1 MIGHGRP
8 TNSKLHGRQ
17 ARCVAFGFPT
27 LPALGLFL
35 ALTVSWVPAR
45 AESLRVRIAWG
56 GGAARLWTGSF
67 SIDQGTLQAHQSLG
81 IEADEPGS
89 MWLTQDGSRLD
100 IRQRSARAYDG
111 VDLLVDAP
119 LSAVVELILSP
130 GDAPEL
136 AARFNLPLADLL
148 EKTVNEPLDERGN
161 RVLVQRSPGD
171 ALRVTMERAS
181 LVFGPEETFE
191 LTVEPHLLPVPADA
205 RFVVKVELT
214 PARGTRVLWSTEREG
229 RAGQAVAFP
238 LSVPL
243 PGQEGT
249 YDLTM
254 TVTRTGWP
262 NPVRRPLNWRQT
274 VAERQVQLLVLAA
287 RPRAATEASSFRPV
301 VEIDPAHPRWWE
313 LLAKLPQ
320 LPKVQRLWKTSLGN
334 GNMRQW
340 RHPLGE
346 LVRLNPSR
354 QSPDVSWEAY
364 TLPIL
369 DPGQPHL
376 LEVDYPSDVSQTLG
390 ISILEP
396 NATGALMPIG
406 LDSGV
411 EVGPTSFGNDE
422 APHWQR
428 HRLVFWPRTTS
439 PMVLM
444 SNLRANDPAVYGK
457 IRVLAAGPRLP
468 RADIAASPGNRLLAA
483 YMDRPMLPENFSAQE
498 SLDASIERGLD
509 DWQTFYE
516 GGTRLVEY
524 LEYAGYNGLMINVLA
539 DGSTIYPSRIL
550 EPTPRY
556 DTGVLFTTA
565 QDPIRK
571 DVLEM
576 LFQMFNR
583 HELHLVPGVEF
594 GSHLP
599 ALEETLRAGGAE
611 AEGIEWI
618 GAEGKPWPQ
627 VNRPRRGLGP
637 YYNVLH
643 PRVQEAMLD
652 VVRELVGRYA
662 HHPSFAGLAVQLS
675 AHGYAQ
681 LPGPDWGLDDAT
693 IAHFSRETG
702 TRVPGSGPGRFAERA
717 NFFSTE
723 PHRST
728 WLRWRSEKLHAFHRR
743 VQAEVAASRPEAK
756 LYLAGAEMLSSEEL
770 SERLRPT
777 LIGRPSLSDVLLSV
791 GVDTEPYRKE
801 GAPVL
806 LRTERC
812 ETVRGSNAPAVG
824 QKLSLMPEFDRLFEQ
839 QPAPA
844 ALFFQPPYKTR
855 IGSFDAKSPFQ
866 PSYTALFA
874 QISSSGYENRRR
886 FANAMAK
893 LDPTSLFEGGWLLPL
908 GQEATLGN
916 FVAAYRRLPAVRFH
930 RVEEQSLPSQPVVF
944 RYAHHDGQT
953 YAYAV
958 NNAPFAVEARVRIDA
973 TAGCRLDELTGRRP
987 TPPLRQDGRGMFLW
1001 EVQLEPYDLV
1011 AVRLTAANARL
1022 IGPEAVIPAPV
1033 RLALE
1038 QRIHGLGQRAA
1049 VLHGAGPSPLVE
1061 NAGFEEP
1068 TGAANDIPGW
1078 AVTQNRPGVDIRLDA
1093 SNAREGAQCVRMQSQ
1108 GPIGVLV
1115 SRPFPVPT
1123 TGRLT
1128 LAVWLRV
1135 ADAARQPPLRLAL
1148 EGEFGRVPYRFASVG
1163 ASPGGGHPTVPI
1175 TSEWGQFVFHV
1186 ADLPLDAGR
1195 QMSVRFD
1202 LMGAGEVFIDDVE
1215 VYDLSFN
1222 RNEMVEL
1229 SKHISLM
1236 DVKLQN
1242 GQLADCLTLLGG
1254 YWPRFLEE
1262 HVSLPAGAS
1271 ERANLADRPGQPRKP
1286 PAEPRS
1292 PGSGERTSLLE
1303 RMRDFVPKKL
1313 W

>member
-8 TNSKLHGRQ
+8 TNSRLHGHQ
-17 ARCVAFGFPT
+17 AHCVAFAFPT

-35 ALTVSWVPAR
+35 ALTVSWTSVH
-45 AESLRVRIAWG
+45 AENIRVRIAWG
-56 GGAARLWTGSF
+56 GGAARLWTGSL
-67 SIDQGTLQAHQSLG
+67 SIDQGVLQSHQSLG

-100 IRQRSARAYDG
+100 VRQRSARTYDG
-111 VDLLVDAP
+111 FDVVVDAP
-119 LSAVVELILSP
+119 LSASVELILSP
-130 GDAPEL
+130 GDNPEL

-148 EKTVNEPLDERGN
+148 EKPVNEPLDERGN
-161 RVLVQRSPGD
+161 RVLAQRSPGD
-171 ALRVTMERAS
+171 ALRVTMERTS
-181 LVFGPEETFE
+181 LVFGPDETFE
-191 LTVEPHLLPVPADA
+191 LTVEPHLLSVPSDA

-214 PARGTRVLWSTEREG
+214 LARSTRVLWSTEREG

-238 LSVPL
+238 LSIPL
-243 PGQEGT
+243 PDQEGT

-262 NPVRRPLNWRQT
+262 NPVRRPLHWRQT
-274 VAERQVQLLVLAA
+274 VAERKVQLLVLATVPSA
-287 RPRAATEASSFRPV
+287 GDDTSGFQPV

-334 GNMRQW
+334 GNVQRWQ
-340 RHPLGE
+340 HPLGE

-369 DPGQPHL
+369 NPGQPHL
-376 LEVDYPSDVSQTLG
+376 LEVDYPNDVPQTLG

-411 EVGPTSFGNDE
+411 EVGATSASGDE
-422 APHWQR
+422 APRWQR

-457 IRVLAAGPRLP
+457 IRVLAAGSRLP

-483 YMDRPMLPENFSAQE
+483 YLDRPMLPENFSARE
-498 SLDASIERGLD
+498 SLDASIERGLN
-509 DWQTFYE
+509 DWQTFHE
-516 GGTRLVEY
+516 GGTRLIEY
-524 LEYAGYNGLMINVLA
+524 LEYAGYNGLMVNVLA
-539 DGSTIYPSRIL
+539 DGSTIYPSRIV

-565 QDPIRK
+565 QDPVRK

-576 LFQMFNR
+576 LFRMFNR
-583 HELHLVPGVEF
+583 HDLRLVPGVEF

-599 ALEETLRAGGAE
+599 MLEEALRAGGVE
-611 AEGIEWI
+611 ADGIEWI
-618 GAEGKPWPQ
+618 GEEGKPWPR
-627 VNRPRRGLGP
+627 VNQPRRGLGP

-675 AHGYAQ
+675 AYGYAQ

-693 IAHFSRETG
+693 IAHFSRETR

-717 NFFSTE
+717 RFFSTE
-723 PHRST
+723 PHRSA

-743 VQAEVAASRPEAK
+743 VQAEVTASRPEAK
-756 LYLAGAEMLSSEEL
+756 LYLAGAEMFSSEEL

-777 LIGRPSLSDVLLSV
+777 LIGRTSLSDILLSV
-791 GVDTEPYRKE
+791 GVDAEQYRKE

-812 ETVRGSNAPAVG
+812 VAVRGSSVPAVG
-824 QKLSLMPEFDRLFEQ
+824 QELSLMPEFDRMFEQ

-844 ALFFQPPYKTR
+844 ALFFQPPYKAR

-874 QISSSGYENRRR
+874 QISPSGYENRRR

-893 LDPTSLFEGGWLLPL
+893 LDSTSLFEGGWLLPL
-908 GQEATLGN
+908 GQEAALGN

-944 RYAHHDGQT
+944 RYAHHEGQT

-958 NNAPFAVEARVRIDA
+958 NNAPFAVEARVRIDSP
-973 TAGCRLDELTGRRP
+973 AGCRLDELTGRRP
-987 TPPLRQDGRGMFLW
+987 TSPLRQDGRGMFLW
-1001 EVQLEPYDLV
+1001 KVQLEPYDLV
-1011 AVRLTAANARL
+1011 AVRLTAPNARL
-1022 IGPEAVIPAPV
+1022 IGPEAVIPVPV

-1038 QRIHGLGQRAA
+1038 QRIRNLGQRAA
-1049 VLHGAGPSPLVE
+1049 VLNGAGPSPLVE
-1061 NAGFEEP
+1061 NPGFEESSTNP
-1068 TGAANDIPGW
+1068 DDIPGW
-1078 AVTQNRPGVDIRLDA
+1078 AVTRNRLGVDVRLDT
-1093 SNAREGAQCVRMQSQ
+1093 SNAREGKQCVRMQSE

-1135 ADAARQPPLRLAL
+1135 ADAAQQPPLRLAL
-1148 EGEFGRVPYRFASVG
+1148 EGEFGRIPYRFASVG
-1163 ASPGGGHPTVPI
+1163 ASLGETHPTVPVN
-1175 TSEWGQFVFHV
+1175 SKWGQFVFHV
-1186 ADLPLDAGR
+1186 ADLPLEAGR
-1195 QMSVRFD
+1195 QMSIRFD
-1202 LMGAGEVFIDDVE
+1202 LMGGGEVFIDDVE

-1242 GQLADCLTLLGG
+1242 GQLADCLGLLGG

-1262 HVSLPAGAS
+1262 HVPLPAGVS
-1271 ERANLADRPGQPRKP
+1271 ERASLADRPSQPRKP
-1286 PAEPRS
+1286 TAEPRS
-1292 PGSGERTSLLE
+1292 TESRERTSLLD